1 MKEAWLVVGRRG
13 GKSFILALIAVFL
26 TTHKTWKP
34 KLQPGKA
41 LVHEIKSRIGVS
53 ATVRVM
59 PVGGVERSIGK
70 AKRINDLRPKG

>member
-1 MKEAWLVVGRRG
+1 MPGKTFESRPETAEAGQ
-13 GKSFILALIAVFL
+13 SAMDEA
-26 TTHKTWKP
+26 
-34 KLQPGKA
+34 GKA

-70 AKRINDLRPKG
+70 AKRINDLRPK